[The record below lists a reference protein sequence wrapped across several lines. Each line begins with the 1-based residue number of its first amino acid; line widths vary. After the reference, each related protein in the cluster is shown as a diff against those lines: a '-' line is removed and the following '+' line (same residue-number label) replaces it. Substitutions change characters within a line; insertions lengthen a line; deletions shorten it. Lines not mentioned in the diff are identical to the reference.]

1 MAESLSSALKQKE
14 KKRSSKDVPP
24 IMSLTEELQCSV
36 CLDVF
41 TDPVSI
47 PCGHSFC
54 QSCLKRFWDVSEN
67 CFCPFCKEPF
77 HQRPELKINRA
88 LREVIQLFVK
98 KPGLNTSNVPCDV
111 CDKRKQ
117 EALKSCLVCQISFC
131 ETHLEP
137 HLRVPGLKKHKLIN
151 AVEKIADYICQEH
164 ERVLE
169 LYCRE
174 DQMFLC
180 QTCSLTD
187 HKNHKTVSLEE
198 ENGLK
203 KTKVI
208 KLQTDVQKMIEDR
221 MKKVLDIKHAADHRK
236 QNMEEE
242 KAESLEIFSALIRS
256 NELFQVEHLEMM
268 EQKQRAAEKQE
279 EELIG
284 DLEREISE
292 LKRRNAELEKLS
304 HSEDQF
310 QLIRIFPSLHKPFNF
325 RTSSEIS
332 SDTRLTVGTLRRAL
346 DPLLETLQEKEK
358 LLVET
363 ELKKM
368 KLFAD
373 QPSYSHYL
381 REEFHCLECLD
392 VFTDPVYTPCGHSFC
407 QSCLN
412 RFWDNRDYCFC
423 PICKEPFTQRPERI
437 TKVVMIYS
445 DLELETDVP
454 KMIEDRMK
462 TVLDIKREAE
472 RRKNFSELSKNF
484 NFRTLIFFEPHLTG
498 WTLRKALDPL
508 LDTVE
513 EKLVETVDV
522 TLDPE
527 TAHPKLILS
536 PDGKQVSHGGVKQ
549 NVPENPKR
557 FVECVSVLGKDGF
570 CLGRFYFEVQVKHK
584 THWDLGVARESVQ
597 RKGDIKPT
605 PQNGIWSIWL
615 RNGNEFEALED
626 PSVRLFLK
634 TQLQRVGVLV
644 DYEEGLVSFYEVE
657 SKSHIYSFTGQT
669 FTEKLYTSVQA

>member
-368 KLFAD
+368 KLFA
-373 QPSYSHYL
+373 
-381 REEFHCLECLD
+381 
-392 VFTDPVYTPCGHSFC
+392 
-407 QSCLN
+407 
-412 RFWDNRDYCFC
+412 
-423 PICKEPFTQRPERI
+423 
-437 TKVVMIYS
+437 
-445 DLELETDVP
+445 
-454 KMIEDRMK
+454 
-462 TVLDIKREAE
+462 
-472 RRKNFSELSKNF
+472 
-484 NFRTLIFFEPHLTG
+484 
-498 WTLRKALDPL
+498 
-508 LDTVE
+508 
-513 EKLVETVDV
+513 VDV

-570 CLGRFYFEVQVKHK
+570 CLGRFYFEVQVKDKTNWDLGVARESVERKGDITLTPQNGIWSISLRNRNEYKACADPSVRLSPKAQLQRVGVLVDYEEGLVSFYDIESKSHIYSFTEQTFTEKLYPYFSPCLHGDGNSAPLIITAVKHK